1 MNDYIDTHAHL
12 WSEEYLDFLNTLGAK
27 GTDVA
32 KNIRQSDSEEDLI
45 HRFNNMDKAGVKL
58 QILSATPQSPQWGSK
73 EQAKKSADMINS
85 LYEKLVKKYPERF
98 KAYGA
103 VSLPYLDLA
112 VSQAKS
118 ILKNDSFIGIA
129 VPTLVRDEISIADE
143 KFDKF
148 FEVLNQYKANVY
160 IHPTGCG
167 ANSPMI
173 NDFELEWVVGAPIE
187 AMLSTLQLLKRDI
200 PKRYPD
206 IKFHISHLGG
216 AIPFLMTRIED
227 NYEDWDSFNDSPTE
241 MLKKHFTFDTANFKK
256 ESLLSSIETF
266 GIDKF
271 MLGSD
276 FPYFQDKKYIRAVE
290 YIKNSGIDSEKIE
303 AVLSKNAIKFYEL

>member
-32 KNIRQSDSEEDLI
+32 KNIRQSDSEEDLK

-73 EQAKKSADMINS
+73 EQAKKSAGMINS

-143 KFDKF
+143 KFEKF

-200 PKRYPD
+200 PKRYPN

-290 YIKNSGIDSEKIE
+290 YIKNSGIDTEKIE

>member
-118 ILKNDSFIGIA
+118 ILENNSFIGIS

-200 PKRYPD
+200 PKRYPN

-290 YIKNSGIDSEKIE
+290 YIKNSGIDTEKIE

>member
-118 ILKNDSFIGIA
+118 ILENNSFIGIS

-200 PKRYPD
+200 PKRYPN